1 MSTRVIPH
9 WINNTPQHDADNST
23 LPVWNPATGEMQ
35 AEVVLATDSVVDDAV
50 RSAAEAFVFWS
61 EESLAART
69 KVMFAFREI
78 INSRAGQLA
87 EIISDEHG
95 KVLSDAAGEVQR
107 GLEVVEFACSLP
119 TLTKGAHIP
128 TRFRVESIRTRSANR
143 LAFVSESR
151 HSTFLRW
158 CRCGCSQLQS
168 HAEIPSC

>member
-1 MSTRVIPH
+1 MSTRVISH
-9 WINNTPQHDADNST
+9 WINNTPQNDADSST

-35 AEVVLATDSVVDDAV
+35 AEVVLATGSVVDDAV
-50 RSAAEAFVFWS
+50 RSAAEAFALWS

-119 TLTKGAHIP
+119 TLTKAHIP
-128 TRFRVESIRTRSANR
+128 TRYQVESIRTRSASR
-143 LAFVSESR
+143 SAFVSESR

-158 CRCGCSQLQS
+158 CRCGCSRLQS
-168 HAEIPSC
+168 HAAIPSC

>member
-1 MSTRVIPH
+1 MSTRVISH
-9 WINNTPQHDADNST
+9 WINNTPQNDADSST

-50 RSAAEAFVFWS
+50 RSAAEAFALWS

-119 TLTKGAHIP
+119 TLTNDLIKQDSRCHTHVEALHLAEHGNAH
-128 TRFRVESIRTRSANR
+128 
-143 LAFVSESR
+143 
-151 HSTFLRW
+151 
-158 CRCGCSQLQS
+158 QLVTKT
-168 HAEIPSC
+168 AR

>member
-9 WINNTPQHDADNST
+9 WINNAPQHDADNST
-23 LPVWNPATGEMQ
+23 SPVWNPATGEMQ
-35 AEVVLATDSVVDDAV
+35 AEVVLATGSVVDDAV
-50 RSAAEAFVFWS
+50 RSAAEAFAFWS

-107 GLEVVEFACSLP
+107 GLEVV
-119 TLTKGAHIP
+119 
-128 TRFRVESIRTRSANR
+128 
-143 LAFVSESR
+143 
-151 HSTFLRW
+151 
-158 CRCGCSQLQS
+158 
-168 HAEIPSC
+168 